1 MFKYKN
7 HLSFYEL
14 INLINYAVE
23 LDFSAFLY
31 NGVSHEK
38 FKLSTCDNIDNLT
51 PIIDSV
57 KVRDRV
63 HPYISSQTLSIFRN
77 NFLKT
82 KNNTLDTKI
91 ETLKDFL
98 NVDSNIIK
106 IPSYPF
112 NDNVKVVLYDKYNY
126 DKFLYYKYTR
136 HENDYSS
143 SNFQYTYMNNHIE
156 NFKTTCEIGNLNY
169 NYIILLNNL
178 LYKLC
183 NWDYSTNILETD
195 DYMTNETIHNNL
207 KLSYRNYLSENE
219 LFIRNITNINL
230 PVDFINEATQIII
243 QNSKK
248 LDILLNDIIAYLT
261 STSELFNAFIDE
273 TQTITETIIQD
284 EDVTATQTH
293 TKQAKTITKEIT
305 DDDETTANENNKS
318 ADYIINSTT
327 DINNIDDLYS
337 NKYSDKAT
345 QNKNTFTSSKNKT
358 YNETLNDSGDN
369 VENQDVTARDSET
382 TKQHMS
388 TFSKYKG
395 IDIDIKTY
403 QEIIKE
409 IINIPNK
416 MYDFLRLGIS

>member
-1 MFKYKN
+1 MPDAPLPN
-7 HLSFYEL
+7 
-14 INLINYAVE
+14 
-23 LDFSAFLY
+23 LY
-31 NGVSHEK
+31 N
-38 FKLSTCDNIDNLT
+38 
-51 PIIDSV
+51 
-57 KVRDRV
+57 
-63 HPYISSQTLSIFRN
+63 LSIYKN

-98 NVDSNIIK
+98 NVDDNIIK
-106 IPSYPF
+106 IPSYDF

-143 SNFQYTYMNNHIE
+143 NFKYTYMNNHIE
-156 NFKTTCEIGNLNY
+156 NFETTCEIGNLNY
-169 NYIILLNNL
+169 DYIILLNNL
-178 LYKLC
+178 LYKLF
-183 NWDYSTNILETD
+183 NYDYDTNILETENYISELNFD
-195 DYMTNETIHNNL
+195 EIMPNRNL
-207 KLSYRNYLSENE
+207 KFRYHSYLTDNE

-345 QNKNTFTSSKNKT
+345 QNKNTFTSTKNKT

-369 VENQDVTARDSET
+369 VENQDITARDSET

-395 IDIDIKTY
+395 IDIDLKVY
-403 QEIIKE
+403 NEIVDE
-409 IINIPNK
+409 ITNTITTT
-416 MYDFLRLGIS
+416 YDFLRLGIS